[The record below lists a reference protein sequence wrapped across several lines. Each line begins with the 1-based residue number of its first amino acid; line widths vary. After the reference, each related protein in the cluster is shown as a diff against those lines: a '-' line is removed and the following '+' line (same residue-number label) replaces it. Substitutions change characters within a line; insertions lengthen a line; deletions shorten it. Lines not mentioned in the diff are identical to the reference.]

1 MIKAGVGSWVISPPV
16 GTSLAGYFHDRVST
30 RVRDDLMAKA
40 VVLDDGGARVCFVV
54 CDLCR
59 VMRQEVEKARELIH
73 ASTGIPPENI
83 WISATHTHTGPEAH
97 PNKHV
102 PINQAWLGRLPQMI
116 ADAASRAA
124 LSLRPVTLR
133 LGEEYE
139 DRISFNRRFRMKDGR
154 VQFNPAKCDPDV
166 IGPDGPIDPQINLL
180 RIDGPD
186 KQPVAI
192 IANFAL
198 HVDVLTG
205 CEISADFPG
214 EMSRIV
220 SNMYPNKPLVI
231 FMQGTCGN
239 INHRDIT
246 NPDSQNGEAEMLK
259 IARVL
264 AGKVMAASELS
275 KPMES
280 ERLAV
285 SSELLSIP
293 YHSMTDAL
301 RERAAEIRRQ
311 ENPHEFDVAQAICI
325 EEYDLDGKTADV
337 EVQAIRV
344 GDTAFVGVEGEYFVE
359 YGLSIKHWSPFDQTF
374 VGELANGS
382 FGYIPTLDAF
392 HPGTY
397 ETMPILSTTLE
408 PAAGVK
414 IANSAGQLLRKLED

>member
-1 MIKAGVGSWVISPPV
+1 MIKAGVGSWVISPSI

-30 RVRDDLMAKA
+30 KVHDDLMAKA
-40 VVLDDGGARVCFVV
+40 VVLDDGATRVCFVV

-73 ASTGIPPENI
+73 NSTGIPPENV

-124 LSLRPVTLR
+124 MSLRPVTLR

-139 DRISFNRRFRMKDGR
+139 DRISFNRRFRMADGR
-154 VQFNPAKCDPDV
+154 VQFNPAKQDPNI

-198 HVDVLTG
+198 HVDVISG

-239 INHRDIT
+239 INHRDT
-246 NPDSQNGEAEMLK
+246 DNPEPQSGETEMLK

-280 ERLAV
+280 EKLAV
-285 SSELLSIP
+285 STEMLAIP

-301 RERAAEIRRQ
+301 KERAVEIRRQ
-311 ENPHEFDVAQAICI
+311 EKPHEFDIAQAIRI

-359 YGLSIKHWSPFDQTF
+359 YGLNIKQWSPFDQTF

-397 ETMPILSTTLE
+397 ETMPILSATLE

-414 IANSAGQLLRKLED
+414 IANAAGQLLRSLAG